1 MTEEAVDLSEVEV
14 QRFANDQIGSDVS
27 PAVKKFWK

>member
-14 QRFANDQIGSDVS
+14 QKYVNDQIGTDVS
-27 PAVKKFWK
+27 PAVKNFWE